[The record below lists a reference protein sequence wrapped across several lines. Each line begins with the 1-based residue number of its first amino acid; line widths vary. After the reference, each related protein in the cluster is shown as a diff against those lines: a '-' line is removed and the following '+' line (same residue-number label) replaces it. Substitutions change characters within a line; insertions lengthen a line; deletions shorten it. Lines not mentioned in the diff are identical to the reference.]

1 MIRRNSQSE
10 HDMKALFRPMTATIL
25 ALAWSLAAS
34 AAEPLRAPA
43 TPVSEQV
50 RKELLAARDTAWRS
64 FFQQD
69 PTEME
74 RILAPEVIAIQ
85 ESSERWEDRPRLLAL
100 AKGMKAQNVRVLR
113 LEFPHTEIQLFGDV
127 AILYYTYI
135 FATGNEQASGTLGGR
150 GTEVFVRRDGRWVDV
165 GWHLDNGPFAQKNG
179 DWVRTGAPFPATN
192 PARPDRATSK

>member
-1 MIRRNSQSE
+1 
-10 HDMKALFRPMTATIL
+10 MKSLFCLLSATIF
-25 ALAWSLAAS
+25 ALGSPQAAS
-34 AAEPLRAPA
+34 AAEALRAPA
-43 TPVSEQV
+43 TPVTEQV

-85 ESSERWEDRPRLLAL
+85 ESGERWQDRTRLLAL
-100 AKGMKAQNVRVLR
+100 AKGMKAQNVKLLR

-165 GWHLDNGPFAQKNG
+165 GWHLDNGPFAQKSG
-179 DWVRTGAPFPATN
+179 SWVRTGAPFPATN
-192 PARPDRATSK
+192 PARPAADTK